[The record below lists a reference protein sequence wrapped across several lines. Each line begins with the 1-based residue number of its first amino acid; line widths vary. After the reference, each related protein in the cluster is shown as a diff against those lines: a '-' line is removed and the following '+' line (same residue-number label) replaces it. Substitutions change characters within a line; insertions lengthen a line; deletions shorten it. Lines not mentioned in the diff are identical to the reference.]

1 MVLPFSPPR
10 DPNVAIR
17 VENLTFAWPDRPPVL
32 QECSFSIPKGQLWML
47 LGPNGS
53 GKSTLLQLLSGS
65 LRDPKPLTGHLEVN
79 GQLGYVFQNPDHQLF
94 MPTVGADVAFG
105 LGAEPLTLAEI
116 RQRVET
122 ALAQVG
128 LSHLIRRPIHSLSGG
143 QKQRVAVAG
152 ALARRAQV
160 LLLDEPTALL
170 DPDSQV
176 DLVQRIRQL
185 VDQEGI
191 TALWVTHRLGE
202 LEWADGAIFLSH
214 GQVRQQGSPQLVRQQ
229 IGQLFGVE

>member
-1 MVLPFSPPR
+1 ME
-10 DPNVAIR
+10 DVAIR
-17 VENLTFAWPDRPPVL
+17 VEHLTFAWPERPPVL
-32 QECSFSIPKGQLWML
+32 QGCSFVIPTGQLWML

-65 LRDPKPLTGHLEVN
+65 LTYPQPLCGHLQIN
-79 GQLGYVFQNPDHQLF
+79 GRLGYVFQNPDHQLF

-122 ALAQVG
+122 ALEQVG
-128 LSHLIRRPIHSLSGG
+128 LLSMIRRPIHSLSGG

-170 DPDSQV
+170 DPDSQA
-176 DLVQRIRQL
+176 DLLQCVRQL
-185 VDQEGI
+185 VDQERI
-191 TALWVTHRLGE
+191 TALWVTHRLAE
-202 LEWADGAIFLSH
+202 LEWADGAIFLSE
-214 GQVRQQGSPQLVRQQ
+214 GQVRQQGSPQWVRQQ
-229 IGQLFGVE
+229 IGQLFGT

>member
-1 MVLPFSPPR
+1 MPEM
-10 DPNVAIR
+10 AIR
-17 VENLTFAWPDRPPVL
+17 VEQLTFAWPDRPPVL
-32 QECSFSIPKGQLWML
+32 QECSFTIPRGQLWML

-65 LRDPKPLTGHLEVN
+65 LTYPQPLAGHLEIN
-79 GQLGYVFQNPDHQLF
+79 GRLGYVFQNPDHQLF

-122 ALAQVG
+122 ALGQVG
-128 LSHLIRRPIHSLSGG
+128 LGHMIRRPIHGLSGG

-152 ALARRAQV
+152 ALARRSQV

-170 DPDSQV
+170 DPDSQA
-176 DLVQRIRQL
+176 DLVQCIRQL
-185 VDQEGI
+185 VDQDGI
-191 TALWVTHRLGE
+191 TALWVTHRLSE
-202 LEWADGAIFLSH
+202 LEWADGAIFLSE
-214 GQVRQQGSPQLVRQQ
+214 GQVRQQGSAQQVRQQ
-229 IGQLFGVE
+229 IGQLFGS

>member
-1 MVLPFSPPR
+1 MPEM
-10 DPNVAIR
+10 AIR
-17 VENLTFAWPDRPPVL
+17 VEQLTFAWPDRPPVL
-32 QECSFSIPKGQLWML
+32 QECSFTIPRGQLWML

-65 LRDPKPLTGHLEVN
+65 LTYPQPLSGHLEIK
-79 GQLGYVFQNPDHQLF
+79 GRLGYVFQNPDHQLF

-122 ALAQVG
+122 ALGQVG
-128 LSHLIRRPIHSLSGG
+128 LGHMIRRPIHGLSGG

-152 ALARRAQV
+152 ALARRSQV

-170 DPDSQV
+170 DPDSQA
-176 DLVQRIRQL
+176 DLVQCIRRL
-185 VDQEGI
+185 VDQDGI
-191 TALWVTHRLGE
+191 TALWVTHRLSE
-202 LEWADGAIFLSH
+202 LEWADGAIFLSE
-214 GQVRQQGSPQLVRQQ
+214 GQVRQQGSAQQVRQQ
-229 IGQLFGVE
+229 IGQLFGASRSFGCAE